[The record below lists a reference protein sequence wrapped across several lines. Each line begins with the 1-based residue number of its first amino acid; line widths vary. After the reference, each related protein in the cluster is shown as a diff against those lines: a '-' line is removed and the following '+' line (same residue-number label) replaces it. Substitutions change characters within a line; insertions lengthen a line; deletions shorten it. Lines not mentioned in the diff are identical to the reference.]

1 MPPPKSQIPP
11 VRMRIEREL
20 PIWPTEKYRQNGTHP
35 HHRRRLSS
43 SIPIDDLARLPG
55 NTDVS
60 GLISRKLWIRNI
72 DGGGIVIRTWSTVLR
87 RKSADFPENTSPNL
101 PISPMEN
108 SLCRRCRVL
117 AGPCNH
123 RRVKFLQ
130 LRCASKRNCQFGQ
143 QRSAGKTAHVIPIG
157 ERSPVPLRSS
167 IWRNRREIGG
177 IGSYCLVSCLF

>member
-1 MPPPKSQIPP
+1 
-11 VRMRIEREL
+11 MRIETEL
-20 PIWPTEKYRQNGTHP
+20 PIWPTEKYRQNGTHL
-35 HHRRRLSS
+35 HYRRTLSS

-55 NTDVS
+55 NTEVS

-117 AGPCNH
+117 GGSCDR
-123 RRVKFLQ
+123 RRVKFSSYDAHRNGTANLANREVPAKRRTSDLSENALQ
-130 LRCASKRNCQFGQ
+130 FHFDLVSGEI
-143 QRSAGKTAHVIPIG
+143 AGKSEVLGAT
-157 ERSPVPLRSS
+157 
-167 IWRNRREIGG
+167 
-177 IGSYCLVSCLF
+177 VS